1 MNRIVIG
8 TILLAGAALAA
19 EETPLRPIER
29 PLTRE
34 QQRFL
39 ALDTN
44 GDRKLSLEEFR
55 VDARSPTEFTELDTD
70 GDGFLSMA
78 EFTAR
83 PIPKSD

>member
-1 MNRIVIG
+1 MKGLVVG
-8 TILLAGAALAA
+8 TVAFVGVALAA
-19 EETPLRPIER
+19 EEAPLRPIER

-39 ALDTN
+39 VLDAN
-44 GDRKLSLEEFR
+44 GDRRLSFEEFR
-55 VDARSPTEFTELDTD
+55 VDARSPTEFAELDTD

-83 PIPKSD
+83 PALD